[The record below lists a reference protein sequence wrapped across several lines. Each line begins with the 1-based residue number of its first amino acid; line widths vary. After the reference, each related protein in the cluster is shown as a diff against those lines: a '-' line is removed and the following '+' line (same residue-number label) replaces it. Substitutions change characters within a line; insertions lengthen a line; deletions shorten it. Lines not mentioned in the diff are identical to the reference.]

1 MAQSISKPWDTLKKK
16 TKSQKV
22 KQLYD
27 AADYYKFSF
36 SDNGKDV
43 NPDSDLKKYQAP
55 ELYWS
60 ENNKLSNIELQLL
73 KPTVVLSFNGRHN
86 KIIKEANFNFIKVND
101 PSWILQ
107 GGSGVLKQNSS
118 WDKKTDDKNINNL
131 IDSYLE
137 QIDGKYMGKRDAI
150 KIYLMKYYT
159 DWENIIKQSSQ

>member
-1 MAQSISKPWDTLKKK
+1 M
-16 TKSQKV
+16 
-22 KQLYD
+22 
-27 AADYYKFSF
+27 
-36 SDNGKDV
+36 
-43 NPDSDLKKYQAP
+43 
-55 ELYWS
+55 
-60 ENNKLSNIELQLL
+60 
-73 KPTVVLSFNGRHN
+73 KPTVILSFNGRHN
-86 KIIKEANFNFIKVND
+86 KIIKEANFNLIKVND

-159 DWENIIKQSSQ
+159 DWKNITKQSSQ